1 MHNCLYVLSHPSYT
15 KKYWCYWV
23 KFLMLKIGGL
33 KVKKHLDSHIQ
44 PFPFP
49 KSERKGWAR
58 DPGGGSGSPCCPSIS
73 RCRKSTFC
81 KATPCWFPLP
91 SARGCVVKQEGISVF
106 SAKCTVT
113 SGSLSANCQPGSA
126 HRRHLSP
133 KSLCLSFLWEQ
144 AASIPQGSPTWVLPT
159 LAWVR
164 SLLVTRAALGQQ
176 AGDLGHTKQT
186 FSSPHI
192 KKYFHFFRNLK
203 KSMSFLFEETVLL
216 LYMLICL
223 SQV

>member
-1 MHNCLYVLSHPSYT
+1 
-15 KKYWCYWV
+15 
-23 KFLMLKIGGL
+23 MLKIGGL

-49 KSERKGWAR
+49 KSERKGWTR

-113 SGSLSANCQPGSA
+113 SGSLSATANRDQLTGGICRPSPFACPFSGSRQPQSHKAPQPEFSQPWPGSA
-126 HRRHLSP
+126 LSWSQELHLANRQGTWDTLNKLSVAHTL
-133 KSLCLSFLWEQ
+133 KSIF
-144 AASIPQGSPTWVLPT
+144 I
-159 LAWVR
+159 
-164 SLLVTRAALGQQ
+164 SLE
-176 AGDLGHTKQT
+176 
-186 FSSPHI
+186 I
-192 KKYFHFFRNLK
+192 
-203 KSMSFLFEETVLL
+203 
-216 LYMLICL
+216 
-223 SQV
+223 